1 MSVNVL
7 DPRRVVHCH
16 HELTKMSR
24 PKTILV
30 VDDDVAI
37 LRLAREV
44 LATFEDCTVETT
56 ASPEYA
62 FELIIKKPYDLLIF
76 DLNMPELSGATLY
89 SLIRTLF
96 RVALPD
102 DRTLPPMILMTGAAG
117 QSPGAGSIART
128 GSPGLHPEA
137 VHDGTFHEDGF
148 AGAGNLKAG
157 SREVRPLQR
166 RTRLLV
172 SPPLSPGPRPA
183 KSQFMRLIA
192 SLLFIAAAVYIGY
205 VVYTSQSTPSP
216 EAPTVRLRQ

>member
-1 MSVNVL
+1 MSMNVL

-102 DRTLPPMILMTGAAG
+102 DRALPPMILMTGAAANRRA
-117 QSPGAGSIART
+117 QEVLREPG
-128 GSPGLHPEA
+128 
-137 VHDGTFHEDGF
+137 
-148 AGAGNLKAG
+148 
-157 SREVRPLQR
+157 VRAFIPKPFTTER
-166 RTRLLV
+166 FTKTV
-172 SPPLSPGPRPA
+172 SQVLE
-183 KSQFMRLIA
+183 I
-192 SLLFIAAAVYIGY
+192 
-205 VVYTSQSTPSP
+205 
-216 EAPTVRLRQ
+216 